1 MKMQTSGSYIVVETM
16 IRQNKVMFSE
26 LEQLVSSLEKKGL
39 ITRLEQKALLQ
50 LAMKLLPKQKVM

>member
-1 MKMQTSGSYIVVETM
+1 MQTSGSYIVVETM